1 MAELAASTV
10 AFRSHMDPC
19 FVILPILT
27 VSPLLLCDGAMP
39 AYDTSFSGLPNLSI
53 STTSAMTVSAVT

>member
-27 VSPLLLCDGAMP
+27 VSLLPLCAGAMP
-39 AYDTSFSGLPNLSI
+39 AYDTSSSGLPNLSI
-53 STTSAMTVSAVT
+53 STTSAVTVSAVT